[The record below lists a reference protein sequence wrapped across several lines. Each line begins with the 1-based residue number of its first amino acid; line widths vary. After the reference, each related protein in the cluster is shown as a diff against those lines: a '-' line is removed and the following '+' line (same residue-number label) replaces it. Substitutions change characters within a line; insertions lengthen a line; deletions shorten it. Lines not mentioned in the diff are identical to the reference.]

1 MTRVSPARAHFLRT
15 TAESESTQSTGSLAG
30 LQGYELM
37 LAQLNTHKRSL
48 KQLQSVERKIE
59 FKRKVFAEYQPWI
72 EGVLSA
78 GSGVQDAVLMTMLV
92 WAIDI
97 GNYPTALAIAKYA
110 LFHDLVMPEQFDRT
124 TACVIAEEIAL
135 QAKTARDRKAEFDVA
150 VLQQTHE
157 LTAEFD
163 MPDPVRARLLREIAE
178 IWADVEPEKTLEI
191 VNRAIELDANCGA
204 KPIRTKLEKILNQQ
218 PEQPQS

>member
-1 MTRVSPARAHFLRT
+1 MPRMSPARAHFLRA
-15 TAESESTQSTGSLAG
+15 TAENESNQATESLEG

-37 LAQLNTHKRSL
+37 LVQLNTHKRSL
-48 KQLQSVERKIE
+48 KQLMSVERKIE
-59 FKRKVFAEYQPWI
+59 FKRSVFHEYQPWI
-72 EGVLSA
+72 DGALSA
-78 GSGVQDAVLMTMLV
+78 GTGVQDAVLMTMLV

-110 LFHDLVMPEQFDRT
+110 LFHDLAMPEQFDRT

-135 QAKTARDRKAEFDVA
+135 QAKNARDRKAEFDVD
-150 VLQQTHE
+150 VLLQTHE

-163 MPDPVRARLLREIAE
+163 MPDQVRARLLREIAE
-178 IWADVEPEKTLEI
+178 LWYEIEPEKTLEI

-204 KPIRTKLEKILNQQ
+204 KPIRTKLEKILSKVE
-218 PEQPQS
+218 EQ